1 MNPRLKTR
9 LAIWSVVAG
18 VFILGCVTGASLNS
32 IYVQKAGA
40 ERTPETRTRR
50 DKQALFEEMQRALS
64 LNEAQSAEIRTI
76 IDQTREDYR
85 ALRSDCRPR
94 YDALRQNARTRIR
107 ALLTPEQQKLFDARN
122 AERDAQREED
132 DKGWR

>member
-1 MNPRLKTR
+1 MNSRLKTR
-9 LAIWSVVAG
+9 LAVWSVVAG
-18 VFILGCVTGASLNS
+18 VFVLGCVTGASLNS
-32 IYVQKAGA
+32 VYLQKAGA
-40 ERTPETRTRR
+40 ERTDTRARR
-50 DKQALFEEMQRALS
+50 DKQALFEEMRRALN
-64 LNEAQSAEIRTI
+64 LDEAQSAEIRTI
-76 IDQTREDYR
+76 IDRTREDYR

-122 AERDAQREED
+122 AERDAQRGED